1 MKKKNEKLLTLS
13 PEHREALANLAS
25 NKDFKALE
33 RLFKIEESNIII
45 QTFKINSADLDLPR
59 KKAWMEGRIWE
70 LRKILRTFEEC
81 SKGRGEED

>member
-45 QTFKINSADLDLPR
+45 QTFKINSADIDLPR
-59 KKAWMEGRIWE
+59 RKAWMEGRIWE
-70 LRKILRTFEEC
+70 LRKVMKTFQEVM
-81 SKGRGEED
+81 KGREEE